1 MINIPGPGLLLHN
14 CAHLG
19 PTKSLSKYNS
29 DVLYPNTILLKSFLQ
44 NEALTGSYFL
54 HAFINHKTKV
64 NDGEMT

>member
-1 MINIPGPGLLLHN
+1 MKMKNDSHVLKILSLL
-14 CAHLG
+14 
-19 PTKSLSKYNS
+19 
-29 DVLYPNTILLKSFLQ
+29 